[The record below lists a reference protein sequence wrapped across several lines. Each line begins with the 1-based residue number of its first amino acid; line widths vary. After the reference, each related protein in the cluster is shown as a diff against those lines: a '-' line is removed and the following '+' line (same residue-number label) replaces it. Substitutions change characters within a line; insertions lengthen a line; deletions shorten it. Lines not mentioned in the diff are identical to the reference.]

1 VNIKIGDKLGWME
14 KGEPVRA
21 YVTGF
26 HNDLVI
32 LKVHG
37 KPGKFQ
43 IPRKSLV
50 DQIMQEGKQ
59 NAQTVVSGTNAPDQS
74 GQVGDPPLVQ

>member
-1 VNIKIGDKLGWME
+1 VNIKIGDKLAWME
-14 KGEPVRA
+14 DGKTVRA

-37 KPGKFQ
+37 KSGKFE

-59 NAQTVVSGTNAPDQS
+59 NAQTAVSGTDAPNQS
-74 GQVGDPPLVQ
+74 R